1 MKLDVAAVRGRFP
14 AMARKVEGQPVAWF
28 DGPGGSQAP
37 DSVIA
42 AVAGVLEVGV
52 SNLGGAFDASDFAAE
67 LVHGARAAMADFFG
81 AAGPDRIAFGQSM
94 TSLTLS
100 VARSLSARWGPG
112 DEVVVTR
119 LDHDANVSPW
129 LLAAERSGA
138 TIRWVDFDPDNGCA
152 LDPVESVLT
161 DRTVHLAITH
171 ASNAVGTIPD
181 VAAALAAARTVG
193 ATTFVDAVHYSAH
206 GVVDVAG
213 LDCDFLAA
221 SAYKFHGPH
230 VGVLCLGDRAL
241 DVEPERIRPAPA
253 TAPGSWEPGTAS
265 FEALAGVTAAVDY
278 LASLG
283 EGGTRRGQLVT
294 GIGRAVRATDD
305 LVEHFLHALED
316 LPHVRLFGP
325 PLGAPRTATFALE
338 LEGHAPAEVHE
349 ILGRHGIYTW
359 AGHYYALE
367 VMRRLGKLDDGG
379 LLRVGFLHYNTTD
392 EVDRLLEVLG
402 GLG

>member
-1 MKLDVAAVRGRFP
+1 MTFDVMAVRERFP
-14 AMARKVEGQPVAWF
+14 AMRRTFEGQPVAWF

-42 AVAGVLEVGV
+42 AIAGVLEVGV
-52 SNLGGAFDASDFAAE
+52 SNLGGPFEASEFGGE

-81 AAGPDRIAFGQSM
+81 APSPDQIAFGQSM

-100 VARSLSARWGPG
+100 VARSLSERWGPG
-112 DEVVVTR
+112 DEVVLTR

-129 LLAAERSGA
+129 LLAAARSGA
-138 TIRWVDFDPDNGCA
+138 TVRWVDFDPESGCA
-152 LDPVESVLT
+152 LDPVESVLS

-171 ASNAVGTIPD
+171 ASNAVGAIPD
-181 VAAALAAARTVG
+181 VATAVAAARAVG

-206 GVVDVAG
+206 GVVDVAD

-230 VGVLCLGDRAL
+230 VGVLYLGDRVRDL
-241 DVEPERIRPAPA
+241 QPERIRPAPSSS
-253 TAPGSWEPGTAS
+253 PGSWEPGTAS

-278 LASLG
+278 LASMG
-283 EGGTRRGQLVT
+283 WGGTRRGQLVT
-294 GIGRAVRATDD
+294 GIGRATRATDV
-305 LVEHFLHALED
+305 LVERFMGALDD
-316 LPHVRLFGP
+316 LAHVRLFGP

-338 LEGHAPAEVHE
+338 VDGHTPSEVQGS
-349 ILGRHGIYTW
+349 LADRGIYTW

-367 VMRRLGKLDDGG
+367 PLRRLGRLDSGG
-379 LLRVGFLHYNTTD
+379 LLRVGFLHYNTIE
-392 EVDRLLEVLG
+392 EVDRLIEVLE